1 MTHFFTNVC
10 RACWS
15 RLRGGEL
22 AGGGCFSRRSQKP
35 KRAKQVGRGREA
47 SLSGDTFRSEGGRP
61 LETWR
66 LGILRTGDNG
76 QVAGR
81 EALARG

>member
-22 AGGGCFSRRSQKP
+22 ADEGRFSRRSQKP
-35 KRAKQVGRGREA
+35 ERAEQVGRGREA
-47 SLSGDTFRSEGGRP
+47 SLFSDTFPSEGGRP
-61 LETWR
+61 RETWR
-66 LGILRTGDNG
+66 LGILRTGDDG